1 MLDGAQRLDVL
12 LTHFHPDHVCG
23 LAYLPALPVPATVW
37 GPGAWLYGTPSAD
50 LLAGFFVPPASPFSS
65 EGLPDVEELA
75 GGRQEIGGWEVTA
88 RAQALHGAT
97 TAGFRI
103 GDALAFVTDTAF
115 DEGSAELARGVDH
128 LVHEAWSTDPADP
141 AAGHSSGLDAARV
154 AVAAGVRRLSSFT

>member
-12 LTHFHPDHVCG
+12 LTHFHLDYVCG

-75 GGRQEIGGWEVTA
+75 GGRQEIGG
-88 RAQALHGAT
+88 G
-97 TAGFRI
+97 
-103 GDALAFVTDTAF
+103 
-115 DEGSAELARGVDH
+115 
-128 LVHEAWSTDPADP
+128 
-141 AAGHSSGLDAARV
+141 
-154 AVAAGVRRLSSFT
+154 

>member
-1 MLDGAQRLDVL
+1 M
-12 LTHFHPDHVCG
+12 
-23 LAYLPALPVPATVW
+23 
-37 GPGAWLYGTPSAD
+37 
-50 LLAGFFVPPASPFSS
+50 
-65 EGLPDVEELA
+65 
-75 GGRQEIGGWEVTA
+75 TA

-141 AAGHSSGLDAARV
+141 ADILQVSMPRASPSQLACAASR
-154 AVAAGVRRLSSFT
+154 SFT